1 MKITCQRQA
10 LATAFQTVSGIVP
23 GKTTKT
29 VLMNTKVEAFDGEVT
44 LLATDGESSIRYSIP
59 DATIETPGALLLPT
73 SRTLTILREL
83 QGDQVTV
90 ETLANNVRVQGER
103 ADYKLGLEN
112 PDLFPTIA
120 DFKEENYHVIDA
132 GTLRQLIRRTIFA
145 VDTESTRY
153 ALGGVQVELGSDKVT
168 MAATDTRRLSVAH
181 GKCAVHGHPNAPS
194 PAPVVPAKALAVIE
208 RCLGEDTAQVL
219 VAVRSNDMLL
229 RGGLATI
236 YTRLVEGRFPAYQD
250 VIPTS
255 CEVSLDIPVE
265 PFLAV
270 VRQSQIV
277 TNEESRGV
285 DFVFQDGVMTLVSQA
300 PDIGE
305 SKVDLPISY
314 DAAPLTISLDPKFVS
329 EFLRVLDSSKTVH
342 VELTDSE
349 SAVVLKTDDGSIYIV
364 MPLSRDR

>member
-10 LATAFQTVSGIVP
+10 LAAAFQTVSGIVP

-29 VLMNTKVEAFDGEVT
+29 DLMNTKVEAFDGAVT
-44 LLATDGESSIRYSIP
+44 LLATDGESSIRYTIP
-59 DATIETPGALLLPT
+59 EATMETPGALLLPT

-83 QGDQVTV
+83 QGQQVTL
-90 ETLANNVRVQGER
+90 ETLANNVRIKGER

-153 ALGGVQVELGSDKVT
+153 ALGGVQIELGTDKVT
-168 MAATDTRRLSVAH
+168 MAATDTRRLSVAQ
-181 GKCAVHGHPNAPS
+181 GKCAVHGTPTQSS
-194 PAPVVPAKALAVIE
+194 PAPVVPSKALAVID
-208 RCLGEDTAQVL
+208 RSLGDDTAQVH
-219 VAVRSNDMLL
+219 VAVRANDMLL

-250 VIPTS
+250 VIPTE
-255 CEVSLDIPVE
+255 CAVSLDLPVE
-265 PFLAV
+265 GFLAV

-285 DFVFQDGVMTLVSQA
+285 DFEFRDGLMTLISQA

-305 SKVDLPISY
+305 SRVDLPISY
-314 DAAPLTISLDPKFVS
+314 DAQPLTISLDPKFVS
-329 EFLRVLDSSKTVH
+329 EFLRVLDTSKTVH
-342 VELTDSE
+342 VELTDGE
-349 SAVVLKTDDGSIYIV
+349 SAVVLKTDDGSVYIV